1 MYPPPSSPSNGGD
14 LNSHSRIVFDAFSRF
29 RFPPFGGGLRGRIF
43 LPNFTFFNYLV
54 VTKEN
59 ILFIFNSKFSVSSP
73 FIPLQR
79 GRLNLESKFF
89 VVGISNFLTQTNN
102 SLFEMSI
109 FKLKLLK

>member
-1 MYPPPSSPSNGGD
+1 MRCKN
-14 LNSHSRIVFDAFSRF
+14 N
-29 RFPPFGGGLRGRIF
+29 
-43 LPNFTFFNYLV
+43 
-54 VTKEN
+54 E
-59 ILFIFNSKFSVSSP
+59 SVSVYRL
-73 FIPLQR
+73 IGTKLQPLQR